1 MSWLNERH
9 RHYYCKR
16 LNTMFIERTHTKRDL
31 KVSWIVLL
39 RLLEDFRNLSGKLE
53 AIFRKIKSF
62 KHLYLA
68 NGERTQIAE
77 LFGDF
82 FLLCGCKKPI

>member
-1 MSWLNERH
+1 
-9 RHYYCKR
+9 
-16 LNTMFIERTHTKRDL
+16 MFIERTHTKRDL

-53 AIFRKIKSF
+53 AIFCKIKSF

-82 FLLCGCKKPI
+82 FFAVRL